1 LADRTASPFAAGA
14 FAIMTLWG
22 RLALALTSLVV
33 AMVAAVGLL
42 ASYSGTVDVRAL
54 LVAGAVGVLVAFVL
68 ARWIERSLSHLLAAE
83 AARQEAANEALAAS
97 EQNAQAIIRTA
108 LDAFFQT
115 DLDGV
120 ILEWGPQAESL
131 TGWTR
136 AEAIGANVVD
146 LLVPPS
152 LREAHRQRRR
162 KRLSEESGAL
172 GVRFEAP
179 MMHRDGREFL
189 VEVSATAH
197 RRGDG
202 YVLNNFVRDIS
213 QKRLAEEQL
222 IQAQKM
228 EAVGQL
234 TGGIA
239 HEFNNMLTVITGTI
253 DILADGVKGNP
264 NLAAITKLISDAA
277 DRGARLTSSLLAF
290 SRKQPLQPSE
300 IDVNDLIEEVVQL
313 LSLTFGRHVGIV
325 TKLAD
330 DAWPAL
336 VDRAQLN
343 SALVDLAINA
353 RDAMEGTGTLT
364 LATSNVVFSV
374 REAMAVGVEG
384 AGDYVVIEI
393 SDTGPGIPP
402 SIRDKIFDP
411 FFSTK
416 EVGKGTGLGL
426 SMVFGFV
433 KQSGGS
439 IEIGDAEGQGAN
451 FRIYLPK
458 ASASTR
464 PFTDGDE
471 RPVIGGCET
480 ILCVE
485 DDCEVRQFVT
495 IQLESLGYK
504 TIVATDAAEAL
515 AIAGRGTPF
524 DLLFTDIV
532 MPGSMNGRQLAE
544 RMMAERPAL
553 RILFTSGYAYAAMHA
568 QGRAGQGIPMLT
580 KPYRKEE
587 LARMLRRCLDPAV
600 DHTGD
605 PTPLPYSVQPELERF
620 LRKNQQ

>member
-1 LADRTASPFAAGA
+1 
-14 FAIMTLWG
+14 MTLWG
-22 RLALALTSLVV
+22 RVALAMLLLVV
-33 AMVAAVGLL
+33 VTVGAAG
-42 ASYSGTVDVRAL
+42 ASAAYFTGGGFDLKAL
-54 LVAGAVGVLVAFVL
+54 LTAGAVGVPL
-68 ARWIERSLSHLLAAE
+68 ALLFALWIERSLARLLATE
-83 AARQEAANEALAAS
+83 AARQEEARRALVES
-97 EQNAQAIIRTA
+97 EQKAQAIIKTA

-120 ILEWGPQAESL
+120 ILEWGPQAEAL

-136 AEAIGANVVD
+136 AEAIGAANVVE
-146 LLVPPS
+146 LLVPER
-152 LREAHRQRRR
+152 LRDAHRQRR
-162 KRLSEESGAL
+162 KKMLSEELGASA
-172 GVRFEAP
+172 GTRFEASA
-179 MMHRDGREFL
+179 MHRDGREFP
-189 VEVSATAH
+189 VEVSATAL
-197 RRGDG
+197 RRGDS
-202 YVLNNFVRDIS
+202 YVLNNFIRDVS

-264 NLAAITKLISDAA
+264 NLAVIAKMISDAA

-290 SRKQPLQPSE
+290 ARKQPLQPAE

-313 LSLTFGRHVGIV
+313 LSLTFGKHIDIV
-325 TKLAD
+325 TKLSD

-336 VDRAQLN
+336 IDRAQLS

-353 RDAMEGTGTLT
+353 RDAMEGSGTLT
-364 LATSNVVFSV
+364 LATSNVVFGV
-374 REAMAVGVEG
+374 REAIAIGVQG
-384 AGDYVVIEI
+384 AGDYVIIEV
-393 SDTGPGIPP
+393 SDTGPGIPR
-402 SIRDKIFDP
+402 SIRNKIFDP

-426 SMVFGFV
+426 SMVFGFL

-439 IEIGDAEGQGAN
+439 IELGGEEGRGAI
-451 FRIYLPK
+451 FRIYLLK
-458 ASASTR
+458 ADLRAL
-464 PFTDGDE
+464 PFTDGDD
-471 RPVIGGCET
+471 RPMIGGHET

-485 DDCEVRQFVT
+485 DDVEVRQFVT

-504 TIVATDAAEAL
+504 TIVAADAADAL
-515 AIAGRGTPF
+515 AVLDRGAPF

-544 RMMAERPAL
+544 RMMAGRPSL
-553 RILFTSGYAYAAMHA
+553 RVLFTSGYAYAAIHA
-568 QGRAGQGIPMLT
+568 QGRAGQGIPILT
-580 KPYRKEE
+580 KPYRKAE

-600 DHTGD
+600 DPAGD
-605 PTPLPYSVQPELERF
+605 PIPLPYSVQPELSRF

>member
-1 LADRTASPFAAGA
+1 
-14 FAIMTLWG
+14 MTLWG
-22 RLALALTSLVV
+22 RLALAMVSLVV
-33 AMVAAVGLL
+33 AMIAAVGLL
-42 ASYSGTVDVRAL
+42 ARYFGAVEIKILLATGAAGVVLAL
-54 LVAGAVGVLVAFVL
+54 LL
-68 ARWIERSLSHLLAAE
+68 ARWIERALSRLLATE
-83 AARQEAANEALAAS
+83 AARQEEARRALVDS
-97 EQNAQAIIRTA
+97 EQMAQAIVKTA

-115 DLDGV
+115 DLDGLV
-120 ILEWGPQAESL
+120 LEWGPQAEAL

-136 AEAIGANVVD
+136 TEAIGANVVE
-146 LLVPPS
+146 LLVPER

-162 KRLSEESGAL
+162 KMIRDELGKSA
-172 GVRFEAP
+172 GVRFEASA
-179 MMHRDGREFL
+179 MHRDGHEFP
-189 VEVSATAH
+189 VEVSATAL
-197 RRGDG
+197 RRGDS
-202 YVLNNFVRDIS
+202 YVLNNFMRDIS

-264 NLAAITKLISDAA
+264 NLAAIAKMISEAA

-290 SRKQPLQPSE
+290 SRKQPLQPAE
-300 IDVNDLIEEVVQL
+300 IDVNDLIEEVAQL
-313 LSLTFGRHVGIV
+313 LSLTFGRHIDIV
-325 TKLAD
+325 MKLAD

-343 SALVDLAINA
+343 SALVDLGINA

-364 LATSNVVFSV
+364 LATRNAVFGI
-374 REAMAVGVEG
+374 REAMAIGVEG
-384 AGDYVVIEI
+384 AGDYVVIEVGD
-393 SDTGPGIPP
+393 SGPGIPA

-439 IEIGDAEGQGAN
+439 IEVAGEEGRGAT

-458 ASASTR
+458 ASATTL
-464 PFTDGDE
+464 PYADGDD

-485 DDCEVRQFVT
+485 DDREVRQFVT
-495 IQLESLGYK
+495 IQLQSLGYK
-504 TIVATDAAEAL
+504 TIAAVDAAEAL

-553 RILFTSGYAYAAMHA
+553 RVLFTSGYAYAAMHA

-580 KPYRKEE
+580 KPYRREE
-587 LARMLRRCLDPAV
+587 LARMLRRCLDPAL
-600 DHTGD
+600 DHEGD
-605 PTPLPYSVQPELERF
+605 PIPLPYSVQPELERL
-620 LRKNQQ
+620 LRKKQR